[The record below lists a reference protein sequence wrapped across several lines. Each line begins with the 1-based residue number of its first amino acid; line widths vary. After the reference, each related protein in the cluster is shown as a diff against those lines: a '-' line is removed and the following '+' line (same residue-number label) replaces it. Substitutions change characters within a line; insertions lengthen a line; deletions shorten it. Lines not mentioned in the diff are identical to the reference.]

1 MPFIGNYFQEGTMHF
16 LSLKDF
22 SAQSIN
28 KIVELA
34 CDIKL
39 HPRDYAHA
47 LDGRKLYLLFQK
59 TSTRTALSF
68 EAGINEMGGFYYM
81 QKWDDSNF
89 SIGEIMDEIRYVGRN
104 VDLVMAR
111 LKSNHDVLEMA
122 KYSSVPIINGCC
134 NKCHPCQAMADV
146 MTIFELFKT
155 YSVKVLYIGVRNNVF
170 NSLLASLPR
179 LGADFYAVTPIQ
191 NPGASY
197 PELVAEMLE
206 TGNFHDVD
214 PGISQ
219 QDFRDL
225 AAEMDVIYTDTWV
238 DMEFFKSEEFKDKKD
253 ETIRK
258 MMPFQLNK
266 KLLGG
271 IKAKIFHDMP
281 IHAGLEIDRD
291 IVEANIETIL
301 AQSENR
307 RHAQK
312 AIMYELLNSPKL

>member
-1 MPFIGNYFQEGTMHF
+1 MHF

-146 MTIFELFKT
+146 IA
-155 YSVKVLYIGVRNNVF
+155 NVATRVQ
-170 NSLLASLPR
+170 SS
-179 LGADFYAVTPIQ
+179 
-191 NPGASY
+191 
-197 PELVAEMLE
+197 
-206 TGNFHDVD
+206 
-214 PGISQ
+214 
-219 QDFRDL
+219 
-225 AAEMDVIYTDTWV
+225 
-238 DMEFFKSEEFKDKKD
+238 FF
-253 ETIRK
+253 
-258 MMPFQLNK
+258 M
-266 KLLGG
+266 
-271 IKAKIFHDMP
+271 
-281 IHAGLEIDRD
+281 
-291 IVEANIETIL
+291 
-301 AQSENR
+301 
-307 RHAQK
+307 
-312 AIMYELLNSPKL
+312 